1 MPIAPAS
8 RNTPIFSMFDGN
20 SLIIFCAFSGRIL
33 RLLSAKIKPRAS
45 APASIELSASSREVV
60 PQIFIQVCMQLF
72 LEEAVLAAYWTVP
85 RQCGE
90 AEVDGEY
97 HPASCKSC
105 CSFCPW

>member
-8 RNTPIFSMFDGN
+8 RNTPIFSIFSGS
-20 SLIIFCAFSGRIL
+20 SLIIFCAFSGSIL
-33 RLLSAKIKPRAS
+33 RLLGAKINPRAS

-60 PQIFIQVCMQLF
+60 PQILIQVCIQVF
-72 LEEAVLAAYWTVP
+72 LEKLLLASYWTVP

-97 HPASCKSC
+97 HP
-105 CSFCPW
+105 

>member
-1 MPIAPAS
+1 MPMAPAS
-8 RNTPIFSMFDGN
+8 IKTPIFSMFGGS

-33 RLLSAKIKPRAS
+33 RLLGAKIKPSAS

-60 PQIFIQVCMQLF
+60 PQILIQVRIQFVF
-72 LEEAVLAAYWTVP
+72 LRKAVLASYWTVP

-97 HPASCKSC
+97 HPAS
-105 CSFCPW
+105 